1 MNKTFSEIDMFPLL
15 STMVLGI
22 SGESVY
28 YNCYVC
34 SDVHLE
40 ELLVISCFDL
50 MFQLLNDK

>member
-1 MNKTFSEIDMFPLL
+1 MNKTISEIDMFPLL

-50 MFQLLNDK
+50 MFQLLND